1 MKNRFPLAALNP
13 RHGLYLAQRLGM
25 IAEWRLAGMEFPQI
39 QIKPKASFRLVSMG
53 GRNHLSL
60 LRESLHSFARNA
72 SEIPPLTI
80 ISDGSLKPNDIIE
93 ALSFWPASVEVL
105 MPSDVFNSIASEIE
119 MFLKPLVKANP
130 LGLKL
135 AGVIA
140 LSSRGPMFFSDSDI
154 LWFSDPINILN
165 QAFNKFRISI
175 TREEGCSV
183 NCDLARKYAPELLN
197 KPSANS
203 GCILIS
209 QDLNNESLLLELLRD
224 ANHKLG
230 DEFNE
235 QTILGIL
242 TFLKGGGFLPNELCL
257 VHFDDAF
264 YLRPKKPWNDG
275 YCSRHYVRFMRHQ
288 FYRDALNHRNN
299 S

>member
-1 MKNRFPLAALNP
+1 M
-13 RHGLYLAQRLGM
+13 AQRLGM
-25 IAEWRLAGMEFPQI
+25 IAKWRLAVRGLPQI
-39 QIKPKASFRLVSMG
+39 AKRPPASFRLVSMG

-72 SEIPPLTI
+72 SQTPPLTI
-80 ISDGSLKPNDIIE
+80 LSDGTLNPTDFMS

-105 MPSDVFNSIASEIE
+105 MPSEVMNSISSEIQPLLE
-119 MFLKPLVKANP
+119 PLVKANP

-140 LSSRGPMFFSDSDI
+140 LSARGPMFFSDSDI

-165 QAFNKFRISI
+165 QAFNQFSIAI
-175 TREEGCSV
+175 TREESCSV
-183 NCDLARKYAPELLN
+183 NQELARKYAPELLYA
-197 KPSANS
+197 PSANS
-203 GCILIS
+203 GCILID
-209 QDLNNESLLLELLRD
+209 QNLNKESLLMELLRD
-224 ANHKLG
+224 ANHKLE

-242 TFLKGGGFLPNELCL
+242 ALLKGGGFLPKELCL

-264 YLRPKKPWNDG
+264 YLKPKKPWNDG

-288 FYRDALNHRNN
+288 FYRDAMNHRNA